1 MNRLA
6 LVVVAFLVLAVLVV
20 GLALPRVSEQ
30 AFTYASR
37 PQPMSPAQLVLESRQ
52 IAPAVP
58 DGGSGLV
65 VWLLLSLISVGAT
78 VLVLRHGSE
87 ALRQWRLLR
96 GRNAHHRS
104 PYPIPTLPTH
114 EYPALPTVRPIPSV
128 PQQLPGGNQHE
139 S

>member
-37 PQPMSPAQLVLESRQ
+37 PQPVSPAQLVWESRQ
-52 IAPAVP
+52 VAPESPRGMGGVGWLALVLVTVGAV
-58 DGGSGLV
+58 V
-65 VWLLLSLISVGAT
+65 LLL
-78 VLVLRHGSE
+78 RYGSE

-96 GRNAHHRS
+96 GRKTPHR
-104 PYPIPTLPTH
+104 PLHPIPTLPPY
-114 EYPALPTVRPIPSV
+114 EYPALPGTHTIPTV